1 MLVTAVE
8 PLDKNR
14 SKVFLDQEFAFVL
27 YKGELRLFRIA
38 VGSVLPEEDY
48 CKIMSEILPL
58 RAKKRAMNLL
68 MKREYTEYKLRE
80 KLREGA
86 YPERIIEEALEYVR
100 SFRYIDDER
109 YAADFISDHADARSR
124 RRMEQDLS
132 ARGISGEVIQRA
144 YEKWQQSGGE
154 QDEIAM
160 MRKLLEKRKFDPDT
174 ASREERARTA
184 QFLIR
189 KGFPWE
195 KVRRVLDFGGCEEC

>member
-1 MLVTAVE
+1 MTAVE
-8 PLDKNR
+8 PLGKTR

-38 VGSVLPEEDY
+38 VGSVLSEEDY
-48 CKIMSEILPL
+48 CKIMSEILPV

-80 KLREGA
+80 KLREGE
-86 YPERIIEEALEYVR
+86 YPDRIIDEALEYVR

-109 YAADFISDHADARSR
+109 YATDFFSDHADLRSR

-144 YEKWQQSGGE
+144 YEKWQESGGE

-160 MRKLLEKRKFDPDT
+160 MRKLLEKRKFDPNT
-174 ASREERARTA
+174 ASREERARAA